1 MSKGEQ
7 PELLCRVDFPL
18 YAIATI
24 SPRHLMVAGGGGAA
38 NTGVKNGFE
47 VFQISSNGENVIGES
62 VTRHFTG
69 EFSVYSMAVRPAG
82 NNNEPLKV
90 LVAAGHGEFCQ
101 VYQLSLQRERRES
114 TQEAGEGL
122 RHRGNGRASGAG
134 VQEQSRRLVF
144 KAEPLKKVQTDFHPR
159 EPHGK
164 VVRISP
170 HGKLLATGG
179 DDGHLRVWSFPDL
192 AKVHDFAT
200 HEKEIDDIDFSPDSA
215 RLLSISKDKR
225 AIVWDVKKGKKHAE
239 LGWESPAGVKYIF
252 KRVKFGCV
260 EGDQRKYKVYTI
272 SNPVGSSK
280 VPAML
285 HRWNTQS
292 YTVEGEVASKGLSYS
307 ALAVSDNGTFVGT
320 GTMSEGLVDIYTAY
334 NLTLIRRI
342 KGAHSTFITGLEF
355 LPTSEESSACRGLH
369 EASLVS
375 VSVDHQVCVHNVSS
389 QSTMSSLVA
398 MILVVLVLLLTFVLA
413 SYLGL

>member
-1 MSKGEQ
+1 MSGEQ
-7 PELLCRVDFPL
+7 AELLCRVDFPL
-18 YAIATI
+18 YTI
-24 SPRHLMVAGGGGAA
+24 SVLSPRHILVGGGGGAA
-38 NTGVKNGFE
+38 NTGVKNGLQI
-47 VFQISSNGENVIGES
+47 FQISSNGENVIGES
-62 VTRHFTG
+62 ITRHFTG
-69 EFSVYSMAVRPAG
+69 EFSVYSMAVRPTG

-90 LVAAGHGEFCQ
+90 LVAAGHAEYCQ
-101 VYQLSLQRERRES
+101 VYSLTLDRERIS
-114 TQEAGEGL
+114 GEEPGDGL
-122 RHRGNGRASGAG
+122 RHRGNGQAHGAG
-134 VQEQSRRLVF
+134 VQAQPEPRLVF
-144 KAEPLKKVQTDFHPR
+144 KTEALKRVQTDFHPK

-170 HGKLLATGG
+170 SGKLLATGG
-179 DDGHLRVWSFPDL
+179 DDAHLRVWAFPDM

-200 HEKEIDDIDFSPDSA
+200 HEKEIDDLDFSPDSTK
-215 RLLSISKDKR
+215 LLSISKDKR

-239 LGWESPAGVKYIF
+239 LGWEGPAGVKYMF
-252 KRVKFGCV
+252 KRVKFACV
-260 EGDQRKYKVYTI
+260 EGDSKKYKVFTI

-292 YTVEGEVASKGLSYS
+292 YTVEGQVASKGLAYS

-334 NLTLIRRI
+334 NLVRVRRVR
-342 KGAHSTFITGLEF
+342 GAHSTFVTGLEF
-355 LPTSEESSACRGLH
+355 LPTGEESSASQGLH

-375 VSVDHQVCVHNVSS
+375 ISVDHQVCVHHVTT
-389 QSTMSSLVA
+389 QSTMSSLTA
-398 MILVVLVLLLTFVLA
+398 MVMVVLLLIATFILA

>member
-1 MSKGEQ
+1 
-7 PELLCRVDFPL
+7 
-18 YAIATI
+18 
-24 SPRHLMVAGGGGAA
+24 
-38 NTGVKNGFE
+38 
-47 VFQISSNGENVIGES
+47 
-62 VTRHFTG
+62 
-69 EFSVYSMAVRPAG
+69 
-82 NNNEPLKV
+82 
-90 LVAAGHGEFCQ
+90 
-101 VYQLSLQRERRES
+101 
-114 TQEAGEGL
+114 
-122 RHRGNGRASGAG
+122 
-134 VQEQSRRLVF
+134 
-144 KAEPLKKVQTDFHPR
+144 
-159 EPHGK
+159 
-164 VVRISP
+164 
-170 HGKLLATGG
+170 
-179 DDGHLRVWSFPDL
+179 
-192 AKVHDFAT
+192 
-200 HEKEIDDIDFSPDSA
+200 
-215 RLLSISKDKR
+215 
-225 AIVWDVKKGKKHAE
+225 
-239 LGWESPAGVKYIF
+239 
-252 KRVKFGCV
+252 VKFGCV

-398 MILVVLVLLLTFVLA
+398 MILVVIVLLLTFVLA